1 MKMALAAETVSEQT
15 TDWKGNH
22 MQSCVMINRRVCS
35 NQCVIHVILIR
46 RDRYY
51 RYEMRG
57 YSRTC
62 VFRGLLI
69 DHVILD

>member
-1 MKMALAAETVSEQT
+1 MALAAETVSEQIIG
-15 TDWKGNH
+15 WEGNH
-22 MQSCVMINRRVCS
+22 MQSCVMINRRVCN

>member
-1 MKMALAAETVSEQT
+1 MALAAETVSEQIPG
-15 TDWKGNH
+15 WEGNH
-22 MQSCVMINRRVCS
+22 IQSCVMINRRVCN
-35 NQCVIHVILIR
+35 NQCVMHAILIR

-51 RYEMRG
+51 KNEMRG

-69 DHVILD
+69 DHVIFD

>member
-1 MKMALAAETVSEQT
+1 
-15 TDWKGNH
+15 
-22 MQSCVMINRRVCS
+22 MQSCVMINRRVCK